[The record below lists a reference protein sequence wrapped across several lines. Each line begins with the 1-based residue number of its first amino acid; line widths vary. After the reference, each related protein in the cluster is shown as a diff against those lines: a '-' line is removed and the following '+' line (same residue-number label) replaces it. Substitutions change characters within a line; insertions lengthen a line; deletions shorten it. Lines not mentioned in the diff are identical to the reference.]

1 MNEAHDT
8 GLRERIAKAGSPE
21 EIAKLLDEGST
32 YTQADDRTRRSW
44 LATANRRNTEL
55 AKAGEAKAQ

>member
-21 EIAKLLDEGST
+21 EIQSLLDEGST
-32 YTQADDRTRRSW
+32 YTQADDRTRRAW
-44 LATANRRNTEL
+44 LATANRRRDQL
-55 AKAGEAKAQ
+55 SKPQEATK